1 MADKGKVLIT
11 DKVDDL
17 LIHGL
22 QKLGYECD
30 FRVGISQEEVDRIIY
45 QFAGII
51 ITTKT
56 TLYKATLEKAAQLK
70 WIARAGSGMEIVD
83 VEFAKSKNIKC
94 INSPEGNRNSV
105 GEHAIGLLL
114 ALTHNIVRS
123 SKQTEKLIWQVE
135 ENRVTEISGM
145 TVGIIGYGNTGS
157 YFAQKLKMFG
167 VKILAYD
174 KYKSNFG
181 NDFVN
186 ESKMRDLFELCD
198 AVSLHVPLTNETH
211 HLANENFFNSFKKK
225 IYFINTSRGK
235 VVDTSALLN
244 AIVHDK
250 ITGAGLDVL
259 ENENFL
265 SLTSIEKTNL
275 EQLIQTGKTIITPHV
290 AGKSFSSQKRF
301 AEVLLLKITER
312 EQL

>member
-1 MADKGKVLIT
+1 MTDKGKVLIT

-30 FRVGISQEEVDRIIY
+30 FRVGISQEEVDRIII
-45 QFAGII
+45 QFSGIV

-56 TLYKATLEKAAQLK
+56 TLYKTTLEKAVKLK

-83 VEFAKSKNIKC
+83 VEYAKSKNIIC
-94 INSPEGNRNSV
+94 LNSPEGNRNSV
-105 GEHAIGLLL
+105 GEHALGLLL

-135 ENRVTEISGM
+135 ENRVIEISGM
-145 TVGIIGYGNTGS
+145 IVGIIGYGNTGS
-157 YFAQKLKMFG
+157 AFAEKLKMFG
-167 VKILAYD
+167 VQILAYD
-174 KYKSNFG
+174 KYKTNFG
-181 NDFVN
+181 NEFVK
-186 ESKMRDLFELCD
+186 ECELKELFELCD
-198 AVSLHVPLTNETH
+198 VVSLHVPLTNETL
-211 HLANENFFNSFKKK
+211 HLANENFFNQFKKK
-225 IYFINTSRGK
+225 IYFLNTSRGK

-244 AIVHDK
+244 AIFHDK
-250 ITGAGLDVL
+250 ITGAGIDVL
-259 ENENFL
+259 ENENF
-265 SLTSIEKTNL
+265 SSHTSTEKNLL
-275 EQLIQTGKTIITPHV
+275 EQLIITGKTIITPHV

-301 AEVLLLKITER
+301 AAVLLSKIKEV

>member
-1 MADKGKVLIT
+1 MVDKGKVLIT

-45 QFAGII
+45 QFTGIV

-56 TLYKATLEKAAQLK
+56 TLFKSTLEKAAKLK

-105 GEHAIGLLL
+105 GEHALGLLL
-114 ALTHNIVRS
+114 ALTHNIVRAA
-123 SKQTEKLIWQVE
+123 KQTEKLLWEVE

-157 YFAQKLKMFG
+157 SFAEKLKMFG

-174 KYKSNFG
+174 KYKSNFE
-181 NDFVN
+181 N
-186 ESKMRDLFELCD
+186 EHVTECELNDLFEQCD
-198 AVSLHVPLTNETH
+198 AVSLHVPLSNETH
-211 HLANENFFNSFKKK
+211 HLANKNFFNSFKKK
-225 IYFINTSRGK
+225 IYFLNTSRGK
-235 VVDTSALLN
+235 VVDTAALLH
-244 AIVHDK
+244 AIVHNK

-265 SLTSIEKTNL
+265 SLTSTEQML
-275 EQLIQTGKTIITPHV
+275 LYQLIQTGKTIITPHV
-290 AGKSFSSQKRF
+290 AGKSFSTQKRF
-301 AEVLLLKITER
+301 AEVLLFKITKS

>member
-1 MADKGKVLIT
+1 MESKGKVLIT

-17 LIHGL
+17 LILGL
-22 QKLGYECD
+22 EKLGYECD

-45 QFAGII
+45 QFEGIV

-56 TLYKATLEKAAQLK
+56 TLYKPTLEKASLLK

-105 GEHAIGLLL
+105 GEHALALLL
-114 ALTHNIVRS
+114 ALTHNIVRA

-135 ENRVTEISGM
+135 ENRVTEILGM
-145 TVGIIGYGNTGS
+145 TIGIIGYGNTGS
-157 YFAQKLKMFG
+157 SFAEKLKMFG

-174 KYKSNFG
+174 KYKTDFG
-181 NDFVN
+181 NEVVK
-186 ESKMRDLFELCD
+186 ECEMEKLYSQCD
-198 AVSLHVPLTNETH
+198 VVSLHVPLTNETH
-211 HLANENFFNSFKKK
+211 HLANENFFSSFKKK

-244 AIVHDK
+244 AIIQHK
-250 ITGAGLDVL
+250 IAGAGFDVL
-259 ENENFL
+259 ENENF
-265 SLTSIEKTNL
+265 SSHTSTEKSML
-275 EQLIQTGKTIITPHV
+275 EHLIQTGKIIITPHV
-290 AGKSFSSQKRF
+290 AGKSFSTRKKF
-301 AEVLLLKITER
+301 AEVLLAKIMALHE
-312 EQL
+312 L

>member
-45 QFAGII
+45 QFTGIL

-56 TLYKATLEKAAQLK
+56 TLYKPTLEKAAQLK

-83 VEFAKSKNIKC
+83 VEYAKSKNIRC

-105 GEHAIGLLL
+105 GEHALGLLL

-123 SKQTEKLIWQVE
+123 SKQTEKLIWNVE

-145 TVGIIGYGNTGS
+145 TIGIIGYGNTGS
-157 YFAQKLKMFG
+157 SFAEKLKMFG
-167 VKILAYD
+167 VKVLAYD
-174 KYKSNFG
+174 KYKTNFG
-181 NDFVN
+181 NELVKECN
-186 ESKMRDLFELCD
+186 LKDLFENCD
-198 AVSLHVPLTNETH
+198 VVSLHVPLTKETH
-211 HLANENFFNSFKKK
+211 HLANENFFNGFKKK
-225 IYFINTSRGK
+225 LYFVNTSRGK

-244 AIVHDK
+244 AVVQEK

-259 ENENFL
+259 ENENFS
-265 SLTSIEKTNL
+265 SLTSTEKSLL

-301 AEVLLLKITER
+301 AEVLLTKIKES

>member
-30 FRVGISQEEVDRIIY
+30 FRVGISQDEVDRIIY
-45 QFAGII
+45 QFAGIV

-56 TLYKATLEKAAQLK
+56 TLYKSTLEKAAKLK
-70 WIARAGSGMEIVD
+70 WIARAGSGLEIVD
-83 VEFAKSKNIKC
+83 VVFAKSKNINC

-105 GEHAIGLLL
+105 GEHALGLLL
-114 ALTHNIVRS
+114 AITHNIVRS
-123 SKQTEKLIWQVE
+123 SKQTEKLIWNVE
-135 ENRVTEISGM
+135 ENRVTEIAGM
-145 TVGIIGYGNTGS
+145 TIGIIGYGNSGS
-157 YFAQKLKMFG
+157 SFAEKLKMFG

-174 KYKSNFG
+174 KYKTNFG
-181 NDFVN
+181 NEFVK
-186 ESKMRDLFELCD
+186 ECKLKDLFEQCD
-198 AVSLHVPLTNETH
+198 VVSLHVPLTNETN

-225 IYFINTSRGK
+225 IYFLNTSRGK
-235 VVDTSALLN
+235 VVDTSALLR
-244 AIVHDK
+244 AIINEK
-250 ITGAGLDVL
+250 IIGAGLDVL
-259 ENENFL
+259 ENENFS
-265 SLTSIEKTNL
+265 SLTSTEKSVL

-290 AGKSFSSQKRF
+290 AGKSFTSQKRF
-301 AEVLLLKITER
+301 AEVLLCKITES

>member
-1 MADKGKVLIT
+1 MTKGKVLIT

-17 LIHGL
+17 LIKGL
-22 QKLGYECD
+22 KKLKYECD
-30 FRVGISQEEVDRIIY
+30 FRVGISQEEVDRIIH
-45 QFAGII
+45 QFSGIV

-56 TLYKATLEKAAQLK
+56 TLYKPTLEKGDKLK

-123 SKQTEKLIWQVE
+123 SKQTENLTWNVE
-135 ENRVTEISGM
+135 ENRVEELEGKCI
-145 TVGIIGYGNTGS
+145 GIIGYGNTGS
-157 YFAQKLKMFG
+157 AFAEKLKMFG

-174 KYKSNFG
+174 KYKTNFG
-181 NDFVN
+181 NDFVI
-186 ESKMRDLFELCD
+186 ESSMKDLYQECD
-198 AVSLHVPLTNETH
+198 VVSLHVPLATDT
-211 HLANENFFNSFKKK
+211 LQFANEKFFNSFKKK
-225 IYFINTSRGK
+225 IYFLNTSRGK
-235 VVDTSALLN
+235 VVDTTALLQ
-244 AIVHDK
+244 AINNDK

-259 ENENFL
+259 ENENFS
-265 SLTSIEKTNL
+265 SLTLNEKSIL
-275 EQLIQTGKTIITPHV
+275 EQLIATGKTIITPHV

-301 AEVLLLKITER
+301 AEVLLHKITES

>member
-1 MADKGKVLIT
+1 MTDKGKVLIT

-30 FRVGISQEEVDRIIY
+30 FRVGISQEEVDRIII
-45 QFAGII
+45 QFSGIV

-56 TLYKATLEKAAQLK
+56 TLYKTTLEKAVKLK

-83 VEFAKSKNIKC
+83 VEYAKSKNIIC
-94 INSPEGNRNSV
+94 LNSPEGNRNSV
-105 GEHAIGLLL
+105 GEHALGLLL

-135 ENRVTEISGM
+135 ENRVIEISGM
-145 TVGIIGYGNTGS
+145 IVGIIGYGNTGS
-157 YFAQKLKMFG
+157 AFAEKLKMFG
-167 VKILAYD
+167 VQILAYD
-174 KYKSNFG
+174 KYKTNFG
-181 NDFVN
+181 NEFVK
-186 ESKMRDLFELCD
+186 ECELKELFELCD
-198 AVSLHVPLTNETH
+198 VVSLHVPLTNETL
-211 HLANENFFNSFKKK
+211 HLANENFFNQFKKK
-225 IYFINTSRGK
+225 IYFLNTSRGK

-250 ITGAGLDVL
+250 ITGAGIDVL
-259 ENENFL
+259 ENENF
-265 SLTSIEKTNL
+265 SSQTSTEKNLL
-275 EQLIQTGKTIITPHV
+275 EQLIITGKTIITPHV

-301 AEVLLLKITER
+301 AAVLLSKIKEV